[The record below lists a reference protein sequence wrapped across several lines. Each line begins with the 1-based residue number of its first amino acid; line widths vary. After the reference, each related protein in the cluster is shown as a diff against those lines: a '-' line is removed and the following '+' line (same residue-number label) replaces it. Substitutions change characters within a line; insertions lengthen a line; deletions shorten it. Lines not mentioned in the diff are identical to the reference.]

1 MNRILEV
8 CLVAA
13 ALATSI
19 PSSAGGMKPAT
30 GATAQALQRGIS
42 VQMPVTSR
50 AVPMPEA
57 DNRDAWIITVTA
69 DGDIDFGIDPVSP
82 AALADEM
89 KARPRNREQKLY
101 IKADARAP
109 YADVEKVLQAG
120 HTALFDAPVLLTS
133 QPGRIESGPIES
145 GSTES
150 RSSEAGTMASPKGL
164 EVLLVPPAGSQPT
177 EVHIGNSGQHTP
189 ILSINSR
196 QIPWANLQNMLTQF
210 FQSHP
215 EKVILV
221 KADGQ
226 LPFADIVHVI
236 DVCHSVGAKI
246 VLVVPGV

>member
-1 MNRILEV
+1 
-8 CLVAA
+8 
-13 ALATSI
+13 
-19 PSSAGGMKPAT
+19 
-30 GATAQALQRGIS
+30 
-42 VQMPVTSR
+42 
-50 AVPMPEA
+50 
-57 DNRDAWIITVTA
+57 
-69 DGDIDFGIDPVSP
+69 
-82 AALADEM
+82 
-89 KARPRNREQKLY
+89 
-101 IKADARAP
+101 
-109 YADVEKVLQAG
+109 
-120 HTALFDAPVLLTS
+120 
-133 QPGRIESGPIES
+133 
-145 GSTES
+145 
-150 RSSEAGTMASPKGL
+150 MASPKGL

-189 ILSINSR
+189 TLSINSR